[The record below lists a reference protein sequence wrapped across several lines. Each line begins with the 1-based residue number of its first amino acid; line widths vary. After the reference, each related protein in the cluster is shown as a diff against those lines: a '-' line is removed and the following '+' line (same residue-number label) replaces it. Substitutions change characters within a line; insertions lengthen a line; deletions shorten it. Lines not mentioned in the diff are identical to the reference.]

1 MNNEKKDNCSK
12 YSLVVR
18 IYVSEW
24 LGTQDMV
31 FSTLKKRVN
40 NVLIFLFLLVQLKS
54 FSVHSASFF
63 LFSSTSSLNVSN
75 TLIGVRTKYELQ
87 SFVATQFLTHCLNLH

>member
-12 YSLVVR
+12 YFVVVR

-31 FSTLKKRVN
+31 FLPWKESK
-40 NVLIFLFLLVQLKS
+40 
-54 FSVHSASFF
+54 
-63 LFSSTSSLNVSN
+63 
-75 TLIGVRTKYELQ
+75 
-87 SFVATQFLTHCLNLH
+87 

>member
-40 NVLIFLFLLVQLKS
+40 NVLIFFIPLGTTQKFLGT
-54 FSVHSASFF
+54 FCF
-63 LFSSTSSLNVSN
+63 LFFYFPL
-75 TLIGVRTKYELQ
+75 LQ
-87 SFVATQFLTHCLNLH
+87 V

>member
-40 NVLIFLFLLVQLKS
+40 NVLIFLFLLVQLK
-54 FSVHSASFF
+54 FLGTFCF
-63 LFSSTSSLNVSN
+63 LFF
-75 TLIGVRTKYELQ
+75 I
-87 SFVATQFLTHCLNLH
+87 FLYFKFKRK